1 MDVLFFLLIALG
13 AYFLGGLNGAI
24 ITSRLV
30 YREDI
35 RRHGSGNAGLTNF
48 WRTFGGQAVLLLILI
63 DMIKTALPV
72 VVGGLLFESLFDFG
86 TVADRLIIGR
96 TWGGLFAVLGHA
108 YPCLYKFKG
117 GKGILSG
124 GTVAIFIDLRVAAV
138 VWGIFFI
145 VLLVTRYVS
154 LGSMLAG
161 AALPVAFLIFQSNIW
176 ATLIVAVT
184 GIFVVA
190 RHRDNLLRL
199 LRGVEPKIGASRKRD
214 TGG

>member
-1 MDVLFFLLIALG
+1 MVVVFFLLVALG

-30 YREDI
+30 YRQDI

-48 WRTFGGQAVLLLILI
+48 WRTYGGHAVFLLILI
-63 DMIKTALPV
+63 DVIKTALPV
-72 VVGGLLFESLFDFG
+72 VFGGLIFESILTFG
-86 TVADRLIIGR
+86 TVEERLIIGR
-96 TWGGLFAVLGHA
+96 TWGGLFAVFGHA
-108 YPCLYKFKG
+108 YPCLYGFKG

-145 VLLVTRYVS
+145 VVLLTRYVS

-161 AALPVAFLIFQSNIW
+161 SSLPIAFIIFGLNIW
-176 ATLIVAVT
+176 ATLLIAV
-184 GIFVVA
+184 IAVFVVA
-190 RHRDNLLRL
+190 RHRDNLIRL
-199 LRGVEPKIGASRKRD
+199 LRREEPKIGSKKRS